1 MKTADAVRRL
11 ADGLLSVA
19 WAPCCAVC
27 DALLRQPTAGA
38 VCPACWRGVVRI
50 TPPLCDACGAPL
62 PAQPPPAG
70 PAPGGCGLCAAAD
83 FTQRPVTRHR
93 AAGWYDGALR
103 AIIHAFKYQGRQ
115 SLAEPLAALMR
126 EAGGD
131 VLAAADLVV
140 PVPLHPRR
148 RRERGFNQARD
159 LAGRLGPP
167 VGDVLRRV
175 RNTLPQTTLAA
186 RQRRA
191 NVRDAFALAGRAP
204 LRARAAV
211 AGRVVVVADDVM
223 TTGATLAACARVLR
237 AAGAREVS
245 ALTVARVEARP
256 PRRSPPPR
264 PARAAR
270 RPPAARPAVELGAD
284 SCP

>member
-1 MKTADAVRRL
+1 MRTTDAVRRL
-11 ADGLLSVA
+11 ADGLLAVA

-27 DALLRQPTAGA
+27 DALLRRPTAGA
-38 VCPACWRGVVRI
+38 VCPDCWRCVVRI
-50 TPPLCDACGAPL
+50 TPPLCDACGAP
-62 PAQPPPAG
+62 
-70 PAPGGCGLCAAAD
+70 GGCGLCAAGGAA
-83 FTQRPVTRHR
+83 QYPVTRHR

-126 EAGGD
+126 AAGGD
-131 VLAAADLVV
+131 LLAAADLVV

-191 NVRDAFALAGRAP
+191 NVRDAFALVGRAP
-204 LRARAAV
+204 LRARAVV

-237 AAGAREVS
+237 AAGARDVS

-256 PRRSPPPR
+256 PRQSPPPR
-264 PARAAR
+264 RARAAR
-270 RPPAARPAVELGAD
+270 RPPAARPAVAPGAD

>member
-1 MKTADAVRRL
+1 MRTADAVRRL
-11 ADGLLSVA
+11 ADGLLAVA

-27 DALLRQPTAGA
+27 DALLRQPTTGA
-38 VCPACWRGVVRI
+38 VCPACWRGVARI

-62 PAQPPPAG
+62 PAQPPPG
-70 PAPGGCGLCAAAD
+70 SCGLCAAEDA
-83 FTQRPVTRHR
+83 TQRPVTRHR

-131 VLAAADLVV
+131 LLAAADLVV

-167 VGDVLRRV
+167 LGDVLRRV
-175 RNTLPQTTLAA
+175 RDTLPQTTLAA

-191 NVRDAFALAGRAP
+191 NVRDAFALSGRAP

-211 AGRVVVVADDVM
+211 VGRVVVVADDVM

-237 AAGAREVS
+237 AAGARDVS

-256 PRRSPPPR
+256 PRQLPPPR
-264 PARAAR
+264 RARAAR
-270 RPPAARPAVELGAD
+270 RPPAARPAVAPGAD

>member
-1 MKTADAVRRL
+1 MRTADAVRRL
-11 ADGLLSVA
+11 ADGLLAVA

-27 DALLRQPTAGA
+27 DALLRQPTTGA
-38 VCPACWRGVVRI
+38 VCPDCWRRVVRI
-50 TPPLCDACGAPL
+50 TPPLCDACGAPV
-62 PAQPPPAG
+62 PAQPPTDR
-70 PAPGGCGLCAAAD
+70 APGGCGLCATGGAE
-83 FTQRPVTRHR
+83 QRPVTRHR
-93 AAGWYDGALR
+93 ASGWYDGALR

-131 VLAAADLVV
+131 LLAAADLVV

-159 LAGRLGPP
+159 LAGHLGPP

-191 NVRDAFALAGRAP
+191 NVRDAFTLAGRAP
-204 LRARAAV
+204 LLARAAV

-264 PARAAR
+264 RARTAR
-270 RPPAARPAVELGAD
+270 RPPAATRAVALGAD